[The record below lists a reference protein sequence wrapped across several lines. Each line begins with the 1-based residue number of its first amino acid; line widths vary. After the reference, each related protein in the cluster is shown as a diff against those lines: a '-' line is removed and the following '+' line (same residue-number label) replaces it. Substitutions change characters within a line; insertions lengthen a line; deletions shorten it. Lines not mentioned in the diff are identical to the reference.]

1 MGRQICETVES
12 YRNAERSVVPGLA
25 ESVARDARGAHGLH
39 DRSASPPSI
48 EGVGLQGTARE
59 PTGIER
65 GDEQLVAVRREV
77 LNDAEHAVGNLL
89 QRLHHAARGANA
101 GLGVQG
107 ERLQSALDDLERLL
121 DLLFDYVSPVE
132 VQVRPTDADRVAE
145 SLVAQLRG
153 QGVDDIT
160 HVAAPGLRV
169 LADTRVLSRSFLL
182 LAQAWSCPREAGG
195 PILIEIVHDRAGDRV
210 RFLVQVSTT
219 ASTFQYGLATAVA
232 GRLIELQ
239 GGELQ
244 TRPQPA
250 CACAVVLPAAG

>member
-12 YRNAERSVVPGLA
+12 RRDPERRVAALA
-25 ESVARDARGAHGLH
+25 ESLARDAGGLNGLH
-39 DRSASPPSI
+39 DGSAVRRPI
-48 EGVGLQGTARE
+48 AGVGLQRTARE
-59 PTGIER
+59 PEKIDR
-65 GDEQLVAVRREV
+65 GDEQLVAVRRAV

-89 QRLHHAARGANA
+89 QRMHHAARGAKT

-107 ERLQSALDDLERLL
+107 ERLQGALDDLERLL

-132 VQVRPTDADRVAE
+132 VQVRPTEADRVAE
-145 SLVAQLRG
+145 SLVAQLRA
-153 QGVDDIT
+153 QGVDDVT
-160 HVAAPGLRV
+160 HAVAPGLRV

-182 LAQAWSCPREAGG
+182 LAQAWSCPPEVAG
-195 PILIEIVHDRAGDRV
+195 PVLIETIHDRAGDRV
-210 RFLVQVSTT
+210 HFLVQVST
-219 ASTFQYGLATAVA
+219 AAVTFQYGLATAVA